1 MAKSSLFYILL
12 LFLLIHFN
20 SYSQHTYIPLGQS
33 SMHILDRLEIKSGEL
48 NNDYFHSS
56 NKSYRRKSIVEYLDN
71 LNDSNIHLTS
81 RDKFNIDYLN
91 TDNFEWFKNNKTQSK
106 KKYSKKFYKEK
117 AACFSVVNPD
127 YLIVLNPVLYYQI
140 SSEKNQN
147 EFASINNRG
156 LELRGNIG
164 KNIGFYSQISDEVLV
179 PNSFIKNRF
188 IYDTSYM
195 YVNFY
200 KNIGNGTVSYFSSS
214 GYISANLNKFMD
226 LQFGHTRNFIG
237 DGYRTFILGDNQ
249 PEYLNL
255 KLSTRF
261 WKLNY
266 TNIWAELRDYP
277 NGKAQ
282 GWERYPQPK
291 HYMAAHHLSLNLT
304 KNFNIGIFETIVFQR
319 DSGHASTGFELNYLN
334 PIIFYKSVENG
345 LNSLDKAIIGFNAK
359 WNLKKKVSLYSQ
371 FVIAE
376 LVLGD
381 LFAGNGAYTN
391 KFAVQGGMKYIDAFG
406 INNLDLQ
413 GEINLSRPYMYTSY
427 LPRNSYSNF
436 RQSMGHPLGGNF
448 KELVGIIRYQPIN
461 RLSFFAK
468 LIVYSQG
475 LDTNGSN
482 WGSNIRKSYLDNT
495 TVLGNKIGQGVKV
508 NTYLAEFITT
518 WMPKHNLFFDARFTY
533 RKASSVVEWFN
544 QNTNFFSFAIRY
556 QFGLRNYD
564 F

>member
-1 MAKSSLFYILL
+1 MSKASLLYLYVFFSLL
-12 LFLLIHFN
+12 HFN
-20 SYSQHTYIPLGQS
+20 TYSQHTYIPLGQS
-33 SMHILDRLEIKSGEL
+33 SMHLLDRFEIKSGEL

-56 NKSYRRKSIVEYLDN
+56 NKSYRRKSIVEYLEN
-71 LNDSNIHLTS
+71 LNDSTTQLSNQ
-81 RDKFNIDYLN
+81 DKFNIDYLN
-91 TDNFEWFKNNKTQSK
+91 TDNFEWYKNKKTQAL
-106 KKYSKKFYKEK
+106 KKYGKNFYQEK
-117 AACFSVVNPD
+117 AAFFSVINPD
-127 YLIVLNPVLYYQI
+127 YSIVLNPVLYYQI
-140 SSEKNQN
+140 SSEKNQEN
-147 EFASINNRG
+147 FALINNRG

-266 TNIWAELRDYP
+266 TNIWAELRDYA
-277 NGKAQ
+277 NYSTILG
-282 GWERYPQPK
+282 ERIPMPK
-291 HYMAAHHLSLNLT
+291 HYLATHHLSINLT
-304 KNFNIGIFETIVFQR
+304 KNFNLGIFETIVFQR
-319 DSGHASTGFELNYLN
+319 DSGHASRGFELNYLN
-334 PIIFYKSVENG
+334 PIIFYKSVENS
-345 LNSLDKAIIGFNAK
+345 LNSVDKTIIGFNAK
-359 WNLKKKVSLYSQ
+359 WNVKKKISLYGQ

-376 LVLGD
+376 LVLSD
-381 LFAGNGAYTN
+381 LMAGNGSYTN
-391 KFAVQGGMKYIDAFG
+391 KFAIQSGFKYIDAFG
-406 INNLDLQ
+406 LNNFDLQ
-413 GEINLSRPYMYTSY
+413 GEINISRPYMYTSY

-448 KELVGIIRYQPIN
+448 KELVGIIRYQPTN
-461 RLSFFAK
+461 RISIFAK

-482 WGSNIRKSYLDNT
+482 WGSNVRKSYLDNT
-495 TVLGNKIGQGVKV
+495 YLKGNKIGQGVKV

-533 RKASSVVEWFN
+533 RKASSEEEWFN

>member
-1 MAKSSLFYILL
+1 MPKSGYFYILL
-12 LFLLIHFN
+12 FFLLVHF
-20 SYSQHTYIPLGQS
+20 YAFSQHTYIPLGQT
-33 SMHILDRLEIKSGEL
+33 SMQIIDRLEIKSGEL

-56 NKSYRRKSIVEYLDN
+56 NKSYRRKSIVEYLEN
-71 LNDSNIHLTS
+71 LNDSNIQLSS

-91 TDNFEWFKNNKTQSK
+91 TDNFEWYKNKQTQSN
-106 KKYSKKFYKEK
+106 KKYGKTFYQEK
-117 AACFSVVNPD
+117 AALFSIVNPD
-127 YLIVLNPVLYYQI
+127 YSILINPVLYYQI
-140 SSEKNQN
+140 SSEKNQDN
-147 EFASINNRG
+147 FALINNRG

-164 KNIGFYSQISDEVLV
+164 KNIGFYSQISDEILI
-179 PNSFIKNRF
+179 PNSFVRHRF
-188 IYDTSYM
+188 EYDSSYM

-200 KNIGNGTVSYFSSS
+200 KPNSNGIVSYFSSNA
-214 GYISANLNKFMD
+214 YITANLNKFMD

-237 DGYRTFILGDNQ
+237 DGYRTFILGENQ

-255 KLSTRF
+255 KLTTRF

-277 NGKAQ
+277 NGKAI
-282 GWERYPQPK
+282 GWDRSPQPK

-359 WNLKKKVSLYSQ
+359 WNLKKKVSLYGQ

-376 LVLGD
+376 LVLAD
-381 LFAGNGAYTN
+381 LLEGNGSFTN
-391 KFAVQGGMKYIDAFG
+391 KFAAQVGVKYIDAFSVK
-406 INNLDLQ
+406 NLDLQ
-413 GEINLSRPYMYTSY
+413 AEVNLSRPYMYTSY

-436 RQSMGHPLGGNF
+436 RQSMGHHLGGNF
-448 KELVGIIRYQPIN
+448 KELVGIVRYQPLN
-461 RLSFFAK
+461 RVSVFAK
-468 LIVYSQG
+468 FIVYTQG

-495 TVLGNKIGQGVKV
+495 KELGNTIGQGVKV
-508 NTYLAEFITT
+508 NTYLAELITT

-533 RKASSVVEWFN
+533 RKASSEINWFN
-544 QNTNFFSFAIRY
+544 EKAAFVSFAIRY

-564 F
+564 Y

>member
-1 MAKSSLFYILL
+1 
-12 LFLLIHFN
+12 
-20 SYSQHTYIPLGQS
+20 
-33 SMHILDRLEIKSGEL
+33 MHLLDRFEIKSGEL

-56 NKSYRRKSIVEYLDN
+56 NKSYRRKSIVEYLEN
-71 LNDSNIHLTS
+71 LNDSTTQLSNQ
-81 RDKFNIDYLN
+81 DKFNIDYLN
-91 TDNFEWFKNNKTQSK
+91 TDNFEWYKNKKTQAL
-106 KKYSKKFYKEK
+106 KKYGKNFYQEK
-117 AACFSVVNPD
+117 AAFFSVINPD
-127 YLIVLNPVLYYQI
+127 YSIVLNPVLYYQI
-140 SSEKNQN
+140 SSEKNQEN
-147 EFASINNRG
+147 FALINNRG

-266 TNIWAELRDYP
+266 TNIWAELRDYA
-277 NGKAQ
+277 NYSTILG
-282 GWERYPQPK
+282 ERIPMPK
-291 HYMAAHHLSLNLT
+291 HYLATHHLSINLT
-304 KNFNIGIFETIVFQR
+304 KNFNLGIFETIVFQR
-319 DSGHASTGFELNYLN
+319 DSGHASRGFELNYLN
-334 PIIFYKSVENG
+334 PIIFYKSVENS
-345 LNSLDKAIIGFNAK
+345 LNSVDKTIIGFNAK
-359 WNLKKKVSLYSQ
+359 WNVKKKISLYGQ

-376 LVLGD
+376 LVLSD
-381 LFAGNGAYTN
+381 LMAGNGSYTN
-391 KFAVQGGMKYIDAFG
+391 KFAIQSGFKYIDAFG
-406 INNLDLQ
+406 LNNFDLQ
-413 GEINLSRPYMYTSY
+413 GEINISRPYMYTSY

-448 KELVGIIRYQPIN
+448 KELVGIIRYQPTN
-461 RLSFFAK
+461 RISIFAK

-482 WGSNIRKSYLDNT
+482 WGSNVRKSYLDNT
-495 TVLGNKIGQGVKV
+495 YLKGNKIGQGVKV

-533 RKASSVVEWFN
+533 RKASSEEEWFN

>member
-1 MAKSSLFYILL
+1 MSKASLLYLFVFFSLL
-12 LFLLIHFN
+12 HFN
-20 SYSQHTYIPLGQS
+20 AYSQHTYIPLGQS
-33 SMHILDRLEIKSGEL
+33 SMHLLDRFEIKSGEL

-71 LNDSNIHLTS
+71 LNDSTMQLSNQ
-81 RDKFNIDYLN
+81 DKFNIDYLN
-91 TDNFEWFKNNKTQSK
+91 TDNFEWYKNKKSQAL
-106 KKYSKKFYKEK
+106 KKYGKNFYQEK
-117 AACFSVVNPD
+117 AAFFSVVNPD
-127 YLIVLNPVLYYQI
+127 YSIVFNPVLYYQI

-164 KNIGFYSQISDEVLV
+164 KNIGFYSQISDEILV
-179 PNSFIKNRF
+179 PNSYIRHRYA
-188 IYDTSYM
+188 YDSSYF
-195 YVNFY
+195 YVNYF
-200 KNIGNGTVSYFSSS
+200 KQLGNGNLSYFSSS

-255 KLSTRF
+255 KLTTRF

-266 TNIWAELRDYP
+266 TNIWAELRDYA
-277 NGKAQ
+277 NYSTILG
-282 GWERYPQPK
+282 ERIPMPK
-291 HYMAAHHLSLNLT
+291 HYLATHHLSINLT
-304 KNFNIGIFETIVFQR
+304 KNFNLGIFETIVFQR
-319 DSGHASTGFELNYLN
+319 DSGHASRGFELNYLN
-334 PIIFYKSVENG
+334 PIIFYKSIENS
-345 LNSLDKAIIGFNAK
+345 LNSVDKTIIGFNAK
-359 WNLKKKVSLYSQ
+359 WNLKKKISLYGQ

-376 LVLGD
+376 LVLSD
-381 LFAGNGAYTN
+381 LMAGNGSYTN
-391 KFAVQGGMKYIDAFG
+391 KFAIQSGLKYIDAFG
-406 INNLDLQ
+406 LNNLDLQ
-413 GEINLSRPYMYTSY
+413 GEINISRPYMYTSY

-436 RQSMGHPLGGNF
+436 RQSMGHSLGGNF
-448 KELVGIIRYQPIN
+448 KELVGIIRYQPVN

-482 WGSNIRKSYLDNT
+482 WGSNMRKSYLDNT

-508 NTYLAEFITT
+508 NTYLAEFVTT

-533 RKASSVVEWFN
+533 RNASSVVEWFN